1 MSWPLASF
9 TLIAAVLAIGW
20 LAYERSRPSA
30 RTAALVA
37 TLSALAALGRD
48 AFAALDDVK
57 PITAMTFVVGYSL
70 GPIPGFVVGAIG
82 MLASNIVL
90 GQGSW
95 TPWQMAAWGIVGLLG
110 ALAGKLTRRR
120 LPRLPL
126 ALGCA
131 FAALVAKEIMNLY
144 VWSIG
149 ASHTPA
155 ALLAAVG
162 QGLPFDVV
170 DVVSTLLFGLAFGP
184 ELARLLARSRARMQV
199 DWQAAGIGLA
209 AALALL
215 LGGAALDPGS
225 VRAASASAPATTRA
239 ALERGVQ
246 YLLAAQKADGGF
258 GQQAGTPSTELFTG
272 WSAIALAAAGRPP
285 LSVRKD
291 GHTVLDAL
299 QAGAGTL
306 SGSGAIER
314 TILALHACGLPAAAL
329 DGHDL
334 SRQLASYRKPDGSI
348 DDEANH
354 TAFAILAMRSL
365 GDRPADPAI
374 QTAARWLAAQQNAE
388 GGFSFGTRGD
398 PSDVDDTGAV
408 IQALAAAGAPTSGA
422 IARAVSYLRR
432 IESRDGG
439 FPQQSGEESNAAS
452 TAWAVQGLLAA
463 RQPLAFKGRSPI
475 SYLESLLVA
484 NGSFDYSSG
493 VTQTPVWVTA
503 EVLPA
508 LAGLA
513 LPIAAPAAPGQPR
526 GRNRGTTT
534 TGRSIGSADVVAQAA
549 LSIAMRCEQGLSGLL
564 IG

>member
-149 ASHTPA
+149 ASHTSA

-199 DWQAAGIGLA
+199 DWHAAGTGFA
-209 AALALL
+209 AVLALL

-225 VRAASASAPATTRA
+225 ARAASASATATSPA

-258 GQQAGTPSTELFTG
+258 GQQAGAPSTELFTG
-272 WSAIALAAAGRPP
+272 WSAIALAAAGRSP
-285 LSVRKD
+285 LGVHKD
-291 GHTVLDAL
+291 GHNVLDAL

-314 TILALHACGLPAAAL
+314 TILALHACGLPAATL

-374 QTAARWLAAQQNAE
+374 QAAARWLAAQQNAE

-398 PSDVDDTGAV
+398 PSDIDDTGTA
-408 IQALAAAGAPTSGA
+408 IQALAAAGAPTKGT

-432 IESRDGG
+432 AENRDGG

-452 TAWAVQGLLAA
+452 TAWAVQGLVAA

-475 SYLESLLVA
+475 AYLESLLAA
-484 NGSFDYSSG
+484 NGSFNYSSG

-513 LPIAAPAAPGQPR
+513 LPIAVPAAPAPPR
-526 GRNRGTTT
+526 GRNSGTTT
-534 TGRSIGSADVVAQAA
+534 PGRSTGSADVVAHAA
-549 LSIAMRCEQGLSGLL
+549 LSIAMHCEQGLSGLL
-564 IG
+564 AG

>member
-1 MSWPLASF
+1 VSWPLASF
-9 TLIAAVLAIGW
+9 TLIAAVLAVGW

-37 TLSALAALGRD
+37 TLAALAALGRD
-48 AFAALDDVK
+48 AFAAFDEVK

-70 GPIPGFVVGAIG
+70 GPIPGFVVGAVG

-95 TPWQMAAWGIVGLLG
+95 TPWQMAAWGTVGLLG

-149 ASHTPA
+149 ATHTPA
-155 ALLAAVG
+155 ALLAWVG

-199 DWQAAGIGLA
+199 DWQTAGTGLA

-215 LGGAALDPGS
+215 LGGAALHPGAA
-225 VRAASASAPATTRA
+225 RAASVNSTNTTSRA
-239 ALERGVQ
+239 ALDRGVQ

-258 GQQAGTPSTELFTG
+258 GQQTGAPSTELFTG
-272 WSAIALAAAGRPP
+272 WSAIALAAVGRSP
-285 LSVRKD
+285 LSVHKD
-291 GHTVLDAL
+291 DHTVLDAL
-299 QAGAGTL
+299 DAGAGTL

-314 TILALHACGLPAAAL
+314 TILALHACGLPAATL

-334 SRQLASYRKPDGSI
+334 GRQLATYLKPDGSI

-354 TAFAILAMRSL
+354 TAFAILALRAL
-365 GDRPADPAI
+365 GDRPMDPTIHA
-374 QTAARWLAAQQNAE
+374 AARWLAAQQNAD

-398 PSDVDDTGAV
+398 PSDTDDTGAA
-408 IQALAAAGAPTSGA
+408 IQALVVAGAFRSGN
-422 IARAVSYLRR
+422 IVRAVSYLRHA
-432 IESRDGG
+432 ENRDGG
-439 FPQQSGEESNAAS
+439 FPQQTGEESNAAS
-452 TAWAVQGLLAA
+452 TAWAVQGLIAA
-463 RQPLAFKGRSPI
+463 RQSLAFKGRSPI
-475 SYLESLLVA
+475 AYLESLLAA

-493 VTQTPVWVTA
+493 VVQTPVWVTA
-503 EVLPA
+503 EVLPV
-508 LAGLA
+508 LAGLS
-513 LPIAAPAAPGQPR
+513 LPISAPANPNLPHE
-526 GRNRGTTT
+526 GTPPS
-534 TGRSIGSADVVAQAA
+534 RSAAIAAHDA
-549 LSIAMRCEQGLSGLL
+549 LSIAVRCEQGLSGLL
-564 IG
+564 AS

>member
-1 MSWPLASF
+1 
-9 TLIAAVLAIGW
+9 
-20 LAYERSRPSA
+20 
-30 RTAALVA
+30 
-37 TLSALAALGRD
+37 
-48 AFAALDDVK
+48 
-57 PITAMTFVVGYSL
+57 
-70 GPIPGFVVGAIG
+70 
-82 MLASNIVL
+82 
-90 GQGSW
+90 
-95 TPWQMAAWGIVGLLG
+95 
-110 ALAGKLTRRR
+110 
-120 LPRLPL
+120 
-126 ALGCA
+126 
-131 FAALVAKEIMNLY
+131 
-144 VWSIG
+144 
-149 ASHTPA
+149 
-155 ALLAAVG
+155 
-162 QGLPFDVV
+162 
-170 DVVSTLLFGLAFGP
+170 
-184 ELARLLARSRARMQV
+184 
-199 DWQAAGIGLA
+199 
-209 AALALL
+209 
-215 LGGAALDPGS
+215 
-225 VRAASASAPATTRA
+225 VRAAASGSAPTSTRA

-246 YLLAAQKADGGF
+246 YLRAAQKADGGF
-258 GQQAGTPSTELFTG
+258 GQQAGAPSTELFTG

-291 GHTVLDAL
+291 GHNVLDAL

-314 TILALHACGLPAAAL
+314 TILALHACGLPAATL

-374 QTAARWLAAQQNAE
+374 QAAARWLAAQQNAD
-388 GGFSFGTRGD
+388 GGFSFGTRDD

-408 IQALAAAGAPTSGA
+408 IQALAAAGAPTKGT
-422 IARAVSYLRR
+422 ITRAVSYLRR
-432 IESRDGG
+432 AENRDGG

-463 RQPLAFKGRSPI
+463 RQSLAFNGRSPI
-475 SYLESLLVA
+475 VYLESLLAA
-484 NGSFDYSSG
+484 NGSFNYSSG

-526 GRNRGTTT
+526 GRDSSTTT
-534 TGRSIGSADVVAQAA
+534 TGRSIDSADVVAHAA

-564 IG
+564 VG

>member
-1 MSWPLASF
+1 VSWPLASF
-9 TLIAAVLAIGW
+9 TLIAAVLAVGW

-70 GPIPGFVVGAIG
+70 GPIPGFVVGAVG
-82 MLASNIVL
+82 MLASNFVL

-110 ALAGKLTRRR
+110 ALTGKLTRRR
-120 LPRLPL
+120 LGRLPL

-131 FAALVAKEIMNLY
+131 FSALIAKEIMNLY
-144 VWSIG
+144 TWNIG

-170 DVVSTLLFGLAFGP
+170 DVISTFLFGLAFGP

-199 DWQAAGIGLA
+199 DWQAAGTGLA
-209 AALALL
+209 AVLALFL
-215 LGGAALDPGS
+215 AGAALDPGS
-225 VRAASASAPATTRA
+225 TRAASASAPAIRRA

-258 GQQAGTPSTELFTG
+258 GQQAGASSTELFTG

-291 GHTVLDAL
+291 GHTMLDAL
-299 QAGAGTL
+299 RNGAGTL

-314 TILALHACGLPAAAL
+314 TILALHACGLPAATL
-329 DGHDL
+329 GGHDL
-334 SRQLASYRKPDGSI
+334 SRQLDTYRKTDGSI

-354 TAFAILAMRSL
+354 TAFAVLAMRAL
-365 GDRPADPAI
+365 GVRPTDPAI
-374 QTAARWLAAQQNAE
+374 QAAARWLAAQQNAD

-398 PSDVDDTGAV
+398 PSDIDDTGAA
-408 IQALAAAGAPTSGA
+408 IQALAVARAPASGV
-422 IARAVSYLRR
+422 IARAVAYLRHA
-432 IESRDGG
+432 ENRDGG

-463 RQPLAFKGRSPI
+463 RQSLVYKGRSPI
-475 SYLESLLVA
+475 AYLERLLTA
-484 NGSFDYSSG
+484 SGGFDYSHG
-493 VTQTPVWVTA
+493 LAQTPVWVTA

-513 LPIAAPAAPGQPR
+513 LPIAAPAASRPSH
-526 GRNRGTTT
+526 
-534 TGRSIGSADVVAQAA
+534 TGSTMPSRFADDAEVAAHGA
-549 LSIAMRCEQGLSGLL
+549 LSIAMRCEQGLLRMLPG
-564 IG
+564 